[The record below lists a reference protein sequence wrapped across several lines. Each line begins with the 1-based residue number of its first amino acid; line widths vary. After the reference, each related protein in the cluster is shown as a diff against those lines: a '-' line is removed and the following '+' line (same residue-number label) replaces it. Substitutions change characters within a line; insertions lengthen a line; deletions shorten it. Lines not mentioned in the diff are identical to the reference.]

1 MQKVMAQITQ
11 EENRWRVSGPMTVDQ
26 VNALLAESGA
36 LSTPREID
44 LGQVSEVDT
53 TAVSLL
59 FEWQRQAQA
68 QNTSIAFINL
78 PDNLVSL
85 AQLYGVAELIP
96 QDSSH

>member
-1 MQKVMAQITQ
+1 MAQITQ
-11 EENRWRVSGPMTVDQ
+11 NENRWLVSGPMTVDQ

-36 LSTPREID
+36 LPTPAEID
-44 LGQVSEVDT
+44 LGQVSDVDT

-68 QNTSIAFINL
+68 KQSTIRFINL

-85 AQLYGVAELIP
+85 AELYGVSEFIP
-96 QDSSH
+96 QSATH

>member
-1 MQKVMAQITQ
+1 
-11 EENRWRVSGPMTVDQ
+11 MTVDQ
-26 VNALLAESGA
+26 VNALLAESSA
-36 LSTPREID
+36 LVMPGEID

-68 QNTSIAFINL
+68 KRSTITFVNL

-85 AQLYGVAELIP
+85 AKLYGVSDLIP
-96 QDSSH
+96 QTPTH